1 MIISLWILLEHLSP
15 QIRNML
21 RKINKQTLALQ
32 SIRHLNKIQKLIWFE
47 MASQETGL
55 DVSRICC
62 NNKPVNLTVYHVGD
76 SKSSVLLCASHVKE
90 KYFLKDI
97 FEVKS
102 LDEKLV
108 NSYTIWSNF
117 LFLSILKIVM

>member
-1 MIISLWILLEHLSP
+1 
-15 QIRNML
+15 ML
-21 RKINKQTLALQ
+21 RKIKKQTLALQ

-47 MASQETGL
+47 MAKQLTGI

-62 NNKPVNLTVYHVGD
+62 HKKPINLTIYNIGN
-76 SKSSVLLCASHVKE
+76 SKSSVLLCSIHVNQ

-97 FEVKS
+97 FEVKL

-108 NSYTIWSNF
+108 NSYTI
-117 LFLSILKIVM
+117 

>member
-1 MIISLWILLEHLSP
+1 
-15 QIRNML
+15 ML
-21 RKINKQTLALQ
+21 RQIKKQTLALQ

-47 MASQETGL
+47 MATQTTGI

-62 NNKPVNLTVYHVGD
+62 GNKPVNLTVYDVGD
-76 SKSSVLLCASHVKE
+76 SKSSVLLCTSHSTQ

-97 FEVKS
+97 FEVKI

-108 NSYTIWSNF
+108 NSHT
-117 LFLSILKIVM
+117 L